1 MNIKDIKI
9 LIACEESQTVC
20 KAFRERGFIAYSNDI
35 QECSGGHPEWHFKM
49 DCFKAINQI
58 NPLLLIAHPPC
69 TYLSFAGNSWFN
81 VDKYGEKAIER
92 HYKRIE
98 AFEFFY
104 KLWSFDINH
113 ICIENPAGYVMNYI
127 KYSQMIHPYYFGDEY
142 TKKTLLWLKNLPLL
156 IHSKDNNLFDSKT
169 HVDKGEM
176 CKSGSIKYWGADILK
191 LSNNERSKL
200 RSKTS
205 PCIAKAMAE
214 QWGNYL
220 INEYNLTL

>member
-1 MNIKDIKI
+1 MSDFFIFKN
-9 LIACEESQTVC
+9 LI
-20 KAFRERGFIAYSNDI
+20 
-35 QECSGGHPEWHFKM
+35 
-49 DCFKAINQI
+49 FKANDG
-58 NPLLLIAHPPC
+58 LYAWCLH
-69 TYLSFAGNSWFN
+69 
-81 VDKYGEKAIER
+81 
-92 HYKRIE
+92 
-98 AFEFFY
+98 
-104 KLWSFDINH
+104 
-113 ICIENPAGYVMNYI
+113 
-127 KYSQMIHPYYFGDEY
+127 
-142 TKKTLLWLKNLPLL
+142 LKNRA
-156 IHSKDNNLFDSKT
+156 DNNLFDSKT